1 MDNQVNGINLTEEQ
15 LQRTYK
21 GVIFTNVDEKNRVA
35 AIDEQTAAYCENLTA
50 ESYDSLMK
58 KREELSSLP
67 QTIFMSYNVKIM
79 AEIGIKEKN
88 EAEEYKVKLENA
100 SLEEIDNIK
109 AEIDA
114 KKYSQPIVSEMYS
127 VFLQCKRAAQNKVME
142 SELNGYE
149 TLTRGELKELRNKI
163 SEKPFEKD
171 IIDNYIN
178 KINVQYDVVEQ
189 NELEALCSNLEN
201 MEIKELEGALRIID
215 LGEYQQKYSAKYVT
229 MINSSLE
236 VLHDRNLGEYCKEV
250 ENVFDR
256 EKLGEVKRLVDE
268 EACDAKIKVK
278 YYERIS
284 KQVEIIDYR
293 DLEALTIDMDSKNE
307 SELKSL
313 YQQIEDGNYNKK
325 FVKKFLKDIRVCMEK
340 KQYNN
345 ALNTVSGIYDA
356 GREGVADSEC
366 KLDALGY
373 RAGVVKVAK
382 NMLEDRKMQL
392 DMEEVIEICN
402 DFDSLSDSEVM
413 ALEEQ
418 IENKNLMER
427 CKAVYLD
434 KLSQRRFNIALTAA
448 GKAAAYF
455 VQLANKYGISGGDII
470 IASRA
475 DEFINAY
482 KSFRST
488 YLTGNSMDVPAFI
501 MKNTLNLAISYKN
514 CYVYASGKPFVYPND
529 NIKCFKTVKKL
540 LFENLAIEL
549 KDGTTISLGGSIN
562 KKVLPAFVG
571 CMNEMLLNINNTGFI
586 DSFATQEYKVVPLNK
601 ELYSCTDKKYLLNKE
616 ELQQISIGKI
626 WSVQINPE
634 LVKAVHCP
642 VNRDWNEYKVKV
654 ISNYQMPQTEPLLFV
669 YDKTLLNSA
678 KEGIAISDNNIYIK
692 RSGKSAEIIPIDRIF
707 EIKCLNKIYI
717 ETIDNTQL
725 QMDIIAA
732 SEGCMQDL
740 AQCFNEFVKNMQL
753 YNALV

>member
-256 EKLGEVKRLVDE
+256 KKICEVKRLFDE
-268 EACDAKIKVK
+268 EA
-278 YYERIS
+278 
-284 KQVEIIDYR
+284 
-293 DLEALTIDMDSKNE
+293 
-307 SELKSL
+307 
-313 YQQIEDGNYNKK
+313 
-325 FVKKFLKDIRVCMEK
+325 
-340 KQYNN
+340 
-345 ALNTVSGIYDA
+345 
-356 GREGVADSEC
+356 
-366 KLDALGY
+366 
-373 RAGVVKVAK
+373 
-382 NMLEDRKMQL
+382 
-392 DMEEVIEICN
+392 
-402 DFDSLSDSEVM
+402 
-413 ALEEQ
+413 
-418 IENKNLMER
+418 
-427 CKAVYLD
+427 
-434 KLSQRRFNIALTAA
+434 
-448 GKAAAYF
+448 
-455 VQLANKYGISGGDII
+455 
-470 IASRA
+470 
-475 DEFINAY
+475 
-482 KSFRST
+482 
-488 YLTGNSMDVPAFI
+488 
-501 MKNTLNLAISYKN
+501 
-514 CYVYASGKPFVYPND
+514 
-529 NIKCFKTVKKL
+529 
-540 LFENLAIEL
+540 
-549 KDGTTISLGGSIN
+549 
-562 KKVLPAFVG
+562 
-571 CMNEMLLNINNTGFI
+571 
-586 DSFATQEYKVVPLNK
+586 
-601 ELYSCTDKKYLLNKE
+601 
-616 ELQQISIGKI
+616 
-626 WSVQINPE
+626 
-634 LVKAVHCP
+634 
-642 VNRDWNEYKVKV
+642 
-654 ISNYQMPQTEPLLFV
+654 
-669 YDKTLLNSA
+669 
-678 KEGIAISDNNIYIK
+678 
-692 RSGKSAEIIPIDRIF
+692 
-707 EIKCLNKIYI
+707 
-717 ETIDNTQL
+717 
-725 QMDIIAA
+725 
-732 SEGCMQDL
+732 
-740 AQCFNEFVKNMQL
+740 
-753 YNALV
+753 